1 MFRDKIE
8 KFTLVE
14 VQITQ
19 TATPIYQLPDDDVL
33 RNKKITGICTYRRNS
48 SDGYSPLNRQ
58 LITDGAMWRGFL
70 NIQCDQSDVLQ
81 NLPLQQIAINADDRR
96 LFQVELTGISPTK
109 STIEFSAAT
118 GLTVGESV
126 LLGISYED

>member
-1 MFRDKIE
+1 MFRDKIQ

-19 TATPIYQLPDDDVL
+19 VTTPIYSLPDDDIL
-33 RNKKITGICTYRRNS
+33 RNKKVTGIAVYRRIS

-58 LITDGAMWRGFL
+58 LITDAAMWRGYL

-81 NLPLQQIAINADDRR
+81 QLPLQQIAINADDRR
-96 LFQVELTGISPTK
+96 LFEVELTGISATK

-126 LLGISYED
+126 ILGISYED